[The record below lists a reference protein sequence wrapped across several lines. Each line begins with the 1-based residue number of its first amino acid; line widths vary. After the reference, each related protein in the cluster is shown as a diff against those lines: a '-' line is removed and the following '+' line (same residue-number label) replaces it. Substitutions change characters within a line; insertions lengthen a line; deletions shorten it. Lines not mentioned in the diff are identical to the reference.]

1 GCKGLLRRGHLDIFS
16 ASVLVGRCL
25 PAGINPLCFSQNYGY
40 THLSARDL
48 LRPEQS
54 REGSEFGQLIDN
66 HIKDGKIVP
75 FEITIKLL
83 KKAMEETRK
92 LDEKKIHFLIDGFP
106 RNEENLQGWTTIMDG
121 EADVKFVL
129 FFDFSNE
136 VCINR
141 CIERGKSSGLTD
153 DNRARLIEFPPLK
166 DPRPVISLYE
176 KQGKVRTVDASCGV
190 DKVFANVKTILD
202 KEI

>member
-1 GCKGLLRRGHLDIFS
+1 
-16 ASVLVGRCL
+16 
-25 PAGINPLCFSQNYGY
+25 
-40 THLSARDL
+40 
-48 LRPEQS
+48 
-54 REGSEFGQLIDN
+54 
-66 HIKDGKIVP
+66 
-75 FEITIKLL
+75 
-83 KKAMEETRK
+83 MEETRK

-153 DNRARLIEFPPLK
+153 DNRASLEKRIHAPSSHCMRNRARCALWM
-166 DPRPVISLYE
+166 PRAVWT
-176 KQGKVRTVDASCGV
+176 R
-190 DKVFANVKTILD
+190 
-202 KEI
+202 